1 MKKFLFVLLAA
12 VVLGSASA
20 KTADGSAGQTKGG
33 TSQADGSR
41 SMWAG

>member
-1 MKKFLFVLLAA
+1 MKKFLFLLVA
-12 VVLGSASA
+12 VMVLGSASA
-20 KTADGSAGQTKGG
+20 KSVDGSVNQGAG